1 MIYLYQLG
9 DENMK
14 EYIKGDIKFIVTK
27 NDKGLYDYQ
36 SQEYSKINN
45 IWVNMGKGFNFTRVA
60 MEGYLDIVI
69 DF

>member
-1 MIYLYQLG
+1 
-9 DENMK
+9 MK
-14 EYIKGDIKFIVTK
+14 EYTK

-36 SQEYSKINN
+36 SQEYSKIND

-60 MEGYLDIVI
+60 MEDYLDIVI